1 MLRSRNL
8 ISKEFK
14 TKILEAS
21 KQKNTIKVLAETR
34 TITNRQSK

>member
-1 MLRSRNL
+1 MLRRRRV

-21 KQKNTIKVLAETR
+21 KQKNIIKVLAETQ
-34 TITNRQSK
+34 TITNRRSK